1 MTGTLPPRF
10 SGQAM
15 PRSFTLSGDAGCP
28 CLVGGRW
35 LHSFALG
42 LNIAQLI
49 ALGYCQKGGFFQQA
63 LKSPRGVNRWGLFYS
78 WLANELLVA
87 CLRWF
92 SSRIFLRRRID
103 LGVTSTSSS
112 SAMNSSAC
120 SRVNL
125 IGGTRAMTSSLPD
138 ARMLSSFLPLVGL
151 MVRSLSRLW
160 MPASWPS

>member
-1 MTGTLPPRF
+1 
-10 SGQAM
+10 
-15 PRSFTLSGDAGCP
+15 TLSGDAGCP

-63 LKSPRGVNRWGLFYS
+63 LKSPRGVNRRGLWNC
-78 WLANELLVA
+78 WLADQFLLA
-87 CLRWF
+87 RLRWF

-112 SAMNSSAC
+112 SSMNSSAC

-151 MVRSLSRLW
+151 ITRSLSRLLI
-160 MPASWPS
+160 PHSWP